1 MRQTGEGY
9 DGSVQSTDQ
18 LGGLQG
24 VRNGERE
31 PTLEDKYLS
40 MISGDTRMKFKG
52 VTSTGNA
59 GGFRED
65 GGPADIKKTFI
76 YNQKLTTSM
85 FQVLDDHPQKS

>member
-1 MRQTGEGY
+1 
-9 DGSVQSTDQ
+9 
-18 LGGLQG
+18 
-24 VRNGERE
+24 
-31 PTLEDKYLS
+31 
-40 MISGDTRMKFKG
+40 MKFKG

-85 FQVLDDHPQKS
+85 FQVLDDHPQKF